1 MDREK
6 AVKLFAKL
14 NRGAPD
20 GIVTDR
26 MVEDFA
32 NAVARVAEAA
42 ERERCFQL
50 LRAILAQVEDLDDI
64 DPQPDISCI
73 DWLRT
78 ALAKIVG
85 PNVKVNRPVVVCRHL
100 G

>member
-1 MDREK
+1 MDRET

-14 NRGAPD
+14 NRSAPD
-20 GIVTDR
+20 GIVTGR
-26 MVEDFA
+26 VVEDFA

-64 DPQPDISCI
+64 DPQPDMSCI

-85 PNVKVNRPVVVCRHL
+85 PNV
-100 G
+100 